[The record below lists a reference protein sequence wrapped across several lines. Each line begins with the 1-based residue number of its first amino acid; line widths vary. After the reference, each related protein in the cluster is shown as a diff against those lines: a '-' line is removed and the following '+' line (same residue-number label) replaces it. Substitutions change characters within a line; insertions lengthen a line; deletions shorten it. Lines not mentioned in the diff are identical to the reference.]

1 MGNTIK
7 IKRRP
12 ASNGAAVPT
21 LSAGELAYSEADGLL
36 YYGLFNGTN
45 VDAIYIGGSGYISAP
60 HAITSHTSNNWKL
73 FYSDNTGSVKE
84 LALSASGQILKSNG
98 ADAAPSFTSDIDFD
112 LIEKTDQDITSTT
125 DIGGITTGTQFPSG
139 TNITSLI
146 KQLLETTKHPVV
158 TNPNVTI
165 TNSTLAGSSIATNSI
180 QEVGTTGIFNA
191 RLNYFRGNILGS
203 GNCVSWDT
211 TVAQTGVGGA
221 ILYRA
226 GPTSSIAFDGQ
237 SSNTVLQ
244 NGGYANVSKTYNS
257 SQFIDDNDNNLIGNA
272 TYIAGN
278 TALDCKGATSS
289 AISPNPL
296 SGGTTTNATFTIVG
310 RRKYFYDYKTDG
322 ILPVVNSANIRAL
335 SNSVLATSSNNFNGG
350 QISINVP
357 QYAQS
362 IVVAYPSSWGDISI
376 IDNASQLN
384 LTDDVSSS
392 SQGYYKTVVA
402 VYGLNNLDPI
412 NYNVYHYTPAF
423 FANPAIHI
431 VSKI

>member
-1 MGNTIK
+1 MKHDLLGYSLFIFIIIISYKLYSESDYFNLKCIISTVDGEKYCVRERKNMYEASDLLASTVNKMNILIEKLKEKYPDKDNVQYLIK
-7 IKRRP
+7 NYNPKKI
-12 ASNGAAVPT
+12 VEILPT
-21 LSAGELAYSEADGLL
+21 SQYTAYSENKGR
-36 YYGLFNGTN
+36 
-45 VDAIYIGGSGYISAP
+45 
-60 HAITSHTSNNWKL
+60 K
-73 FYSDNTGSVKE
+73 
-84 LALSASGQILKSNG
+84 
-98 ADAAPSFTSDIDFD
+98 
-112 LIEKTDQDITSTT
+112 
-125 DIGGITTGTQFPSG
+125 
-139 TNITSLI
+139 
-146 KQLLETTKHPVV
+146 
-158 TNPNVTI
+158 
-165 TNSTLAGSSIATNSI
+165 
-180 QEVGTTGIFNA
+180 
-191 RLNYFRGNILGS
+191 
-203 GNCVSWDT
+203 
-211 TVAQTGVGGA
+211 
-221 ILYRA
+221 
-226 GPTSSIAFDGQ
+226 IAFC
-237 SSNTVLQ
+237 L
-244 NGGYANVSKTYNS
+244 NVEK
-257 SQFIDDNDNNLIGNA
+257 DNDNNLIGNA